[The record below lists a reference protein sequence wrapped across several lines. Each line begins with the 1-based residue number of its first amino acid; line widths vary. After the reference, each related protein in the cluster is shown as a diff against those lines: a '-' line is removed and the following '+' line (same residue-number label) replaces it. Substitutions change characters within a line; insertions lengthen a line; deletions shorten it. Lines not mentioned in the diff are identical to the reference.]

1 MMTYNIDLAD
11 RSFITAEGSDEP
23 FVISSSGNNTETLV
37 LYISSK
43 KYDLSRIRVLF
54 ANGMDM
60 AEVRLNEVRG
70 RGCAVTVPARLLKAG
85 CLDITITL
93 RGGTLVLKKW
103 TVTPIR
109 ILETDEGVQLSSY
122 VKELEDKIKELKT
135 EVENLTNRVAVLED
149 KNSNLFKL

>member
-1 MMTYNIDLAD
+1 MMTYNIELAD

-23 FVISSSGNNTETLV
+23 FVISSPGNNTETLV

-135 EVENLTNRVAVLED
+135 EVENLTVRVVDLEE
-149 KNSNLFKL
+149 KNTNLFKL

>member
-1 MMTYNIDLAD
+1 MTYNIELAD

-23 FVISSSGNNTETLV
+23 FVISSSGNNTETFV

-43 KYDLSRIRVLF
+43 KYDLSRMRVLF

-70 RGCAVTVPARLLKAG
+70 RGCAVTVPAKLLKAG
-85 CLDITITL
+85 YLDITITL

-103 TVTPIR
+103 VVTPIR

-122 VKELEDKIKELKT
+122 VKELEDKIKELKA
-135 EVENLTNRVAVLED
+135 EVENLTVRVVDLEG
-149 KNSNLFKL
+149 KNTNLFKL